1 MLCMNMAYFI
11 LLFHLQTSIAG
22 SFLLAKNGVCVIKDI
37 NLCKKDIKETV
48 QRGDSIVTT
57 KHN

>member
-1 MLCMNMAYFI
+1 MNMAYFI